1 MISKLKNLEKLI
13 NSELSSKIQSSSIN
27 NDELLVEI
35 GEVDLIFFSISFLNT
50 SKSKWNSNNILVAS
64 PSVSLKIPKSKCS
77 THR

>member
-35 GEVDLIFFSISFLNT
+35 GEVDLFEVVQFL
-50 SKSKWNSNNILVAS
+50 KSNESCKFKQLIE
-64 PSVSLKIPKSKCS
+64 
-77 THR
+77 